1 MVVVELAEVHVND
14 IGTLFKLTLTDD
26 SVAVD
31 ISGAT
36 TKQIKLKKPDGTVLT
51 KTAIFT
57 TDGTDGK
64 MFYQTIAD
72 DIDVTGEWQIQGYVV
87 LATGTWY
94 TSVHSFRVFE
104 NL

>member
-1 MVVVELAEVHVND
+1 MVVVELAEVHLND
-14 IGTLFKLTLTDD
+14 IGTLFRLELTDGD
-26 SVAVD
+26 IAVD

-51 KTAIFT
+51 KAAVFS

-64 MFYQTIAD
+64 MFYQTISG
-72 DIDVTGEWQIQGYVV
+72 DIDETGEWLIQGYVV
-87 LATGTWY
+87 LGTGTWN
-94 TSVHSFRVFE
+94 TSVHAFRVFE